1 MTSHFYQRKLP
12 HFQPAEATFFVTFR
26 LAGSIPMEV
35 ISQLRENFEVIQ
47 RSILE
52 QKGLTE
58 RAKREQIYVEQ
69 KRLFVATDNF
79 LDTNPN
85 GPYWLREQR
94 VADIVSEAI
103 QHRDGKQY
111 NLHSYTIMPNH
122 VHMMMTLLPDAPV
135 LFKVMQD
142 LKKYTGLHSNRSLG
156 RDGQF
161 WEDESYDHVVR
172 SEKSFYRVVNYIIR
186 NPVKACFVKEWQQWP
201 HTFSKP
207 ELL

>member
-1 MTSHFYQRKLP
+1 MPSHFYYRKLP

-35 ISQLRENFEVIQ
+35 NLHLRENYELIK
-47 RSILE
+47 RSILQ
-52 QKGLTE
+52 QKNWTDREKHE
-58 RAKREQIYVEQ
+58 RIYLEQ
-69 KRLFVATDNF
+69 KRLFAATDNF

-85 GPYWLREQR
+85 GPYWLREQC
-94 VADIVSEAI
+94 VAKIVSEAI

-111 NLHSYTIMPNH
+111 DLHTYTIMPNH
-122 VHMMMTLLPDAPV
+122 VHMMMTLMPNAPA

-142 LKKYTGLHSNRSLG
+142 LKKFTGLHSNRSLG

-161 WEDESYDHVVR
+161 WEEESYDHVVR
-172 SEKSFYRVVNYIIR
+172 TEKSFYRIVNYTLR
-186 NPVKACFVKEWQQWP
+186 NPVKAGFVNEWQQWQS
-201 HTFSKP
+201 TFIKP